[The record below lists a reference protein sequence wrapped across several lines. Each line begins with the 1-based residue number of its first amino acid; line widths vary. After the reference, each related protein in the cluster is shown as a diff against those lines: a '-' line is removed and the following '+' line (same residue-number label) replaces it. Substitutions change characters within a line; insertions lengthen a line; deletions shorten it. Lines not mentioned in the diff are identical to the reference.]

1 MATDDGNPTRL
12 YTDDWMGYNNVS
24 DIGFDHRKG
33 NHSKGF
39 GKATEHSNNIEAHWR
54 VLRSVSGFN
63 KGFYS
68 KNLLRVE
75 EKLYEAKWRIET
87 PKHLLCDS
95 LAQILL
101 LYGSNLWEDLS
112 LVIVLISLFKN
123 FI

>member
-63 KGFYS
+63 KGFYEDTY
-68 KNLLRVE
+68 KN
-75 EKLYEAKWRIET
+75 IELSQEQNT
-87 PKHLLCDS
+87 K
-95 LAQILL
+95 
-101 LYGSNLWEDLS
+101 NMLS
-112 LVIVLISLFKN
+112 LKN
-123 FI
+123 FIIP